1 MLLGLSTLSFEIENP
16 FGNDNN
22 DLPLDRMCDV
32 ISTDVDVI
40 CAHRMSSTALD
51 TRKWMINAENKPLM
65 PMYNRGIEECLAMMT
80 VEEIREALRLKVGRV
95 REGGTVPIEGE
106 DGSEDPVKAGVHSNG
121 VARNGSINAD
131 VNGNGQAKSREI
143 VQLPV

>member
-32 ISTDVDVI
+32 ISTDIDVI
-40 CAHRMSSTALD
+40 CAHKMSLD
-51 TRKWMINAENKPLM
+51 NRNKRWMINEENRPLM
-65 PMYNRGIEECLAMMT
+65 PVSNRAIEECLATMT
-80 VEEIREALRLKVGRV
+80 VEEIQEALWLKVGRV
-95 REGGTVPIEGE
+95 KGDGGADVEDDGNEGPG
-106 DGSEDPVKAGVHSNG
+106 KAGIYNNNGAGSNG
-121 VARNGSINAD
+121 SLNVD
-131 VNGNGQAKSREI
+131 VNGNGQARSGEI

>member
-16 FGNDNN
+16 FGDDNN

-40 CAHRMSSTALD
+40 CAHKMSSTAMD
-51 TRKWMINAENKPLM
+51 SRSWMINVENRPLM
-65 PMYNRGIEECLAMMT
+65 PVYNRGIQECLATLT

-95 REGGTVPIEGE
+95 REEGGTVVGE
-106 DGSEDPVKAGVHSNG
+106 DGGEDP
-121 VARNGSINAD
+121 
-131 VNGNGQAKSREI
+131 EI
-143 VQLPV
+143 TAAVV